1 MRFLLL
7 ILAALQAASA
17 PVPATA
23 PAAVPPAAPATV
35 RGDRFQIEV
44 PQGWKVLT
52 SDADVVLEHT
62 SGASLLIVRVEVTRN
77 LSEYAQQQAE
87 RIMSPLGVAKLSE
100 PRNYKDAH
108 GEWVEFEIQG
118 TRQED
123 HRRILYRALHRGT
136 AFYCVVYE
144 ASENQYEALLTDAQS
159 IAESVQNLIQSA
171 PVRRRP
177 RTGLKK

>member
-7 ILAALQAASA
+7 ILAVLQAVA
-17 PVPATA
+17 ATP
-23 PAAVPPAAPATV
+23 PAAVPAAVASTV
-35 RGDRFQIEV
+35 RGDRFQIAV

-52 SDADVVLEHT
+52 SDADVVLKHT

-87 RIMSPLGVAKLSE
+87 RIMSPLGFAKLSE

-108 GEWVEFEIQG
+108 DEWVEYEIRG
-118 TRQED
+118 TRQAD

-136 AFYCVVYE
+136 AFYGVVYE
-144 ASENQYEALLTDAQS
+144 AGEDQYEALLTDAQS
-159 IAESVQNLIQSA
+159 IAGSVQNLIQSA
-171 PVRRRP
+171 PARRRP
-177 RTGLKK
+177 RTGAKK